1 MERNVVKDRPVS
13 DFFSDTDD
21 LRTLMLHND
30 DVNSFDHV
38 IDSLIS
44 VCRHDSVQAEQ
55 CAYITHYKG
64 KCDIKNGSFSEL
76 SSMKSAL
83 IDRGLS
89 VTID

>member
-1 MERNVVKDRPVS
+1 MGKNVVKDRPVS
-13 DFFSDTDD
+13 DFYSDTDD

-38 IDSLIS
+38 IDALIS

-64 KCDIKNGSFSEL
+64 KCDIKNGGFSEL